1 MGKLT
6 RAGRNIRWIEGH
18 CRVPEG
24 AHVGQ
29 AVRLRPWQKKI
40 IRGIYDGR
48 TRRAIASFGRK
59 NGKTALAGF
68 LLLLHLVGPEY
79 RPNSQLVSA
88 AQSREQAAFLYN
100 LAAKSARMSP
110 TLFSFLTFR
119 DTKKELACPK
129 LGTLYRALSAD
140 ASTNLGASP
149 VFAVHDEL
157 GEVRGPRSELYTAIE
172 FASGAHDDPLS
183 IIISTQAPTD
193 GDLLSILIDR
203 AETDDTGR
211 TKLFMY
217 SAPLDLDPFSAKAM
231 RAANP
236 ALGDFQNEKET
247 RGSAADAKESPA
259 LENDYRNK
267 ILNQRVSTANPFV
280 AIGLWKANGGEV
292 QDFTGRDV
300 FGGLDLAQRNDTTA
314 LTWVADGPTLDV
326 EPHFWLPENGLAARS
341 KAERVPFDL
350 WAEQGFL
357 HTSAGATVNYREI
370 AQEIMGA
377 RAKWN
382 VRSIAY
388 DPNMAEALWPLLED
402 LGMTVEEREDLF
414 QKIPQGYAGMS
425 PCIGELQALLLEHKL
440 RHGMHPVLTMHA
452 ANAVLHRGSV
462 SDNFLLKKPSATARI
477 DGMVALAMAV
487 GRRAMIL
494 NEFII
499 ESPWEDP
506 EATVAVL

>member
-6 RAGRNIRWIEGH
+6 RAGRNIRWIEKH
-18 CRVPEG
+18 CRIPEG
-24 AHVGQ
+24 EHIGR
-29 AVRLRPWQKKI
+29 AVRLRFWQKKI
-40 IRGIYDGR
+40 IRGIYDGK
-48 TRRAIASFGRK
+48 TRRAIVSFGRK
-59 NGKTALAGF
+59 NGKTALAAF

-79 RPNSQLVSA
+79 RPNSQLVSS
-88 AQSREQAAFLYN
+88 AQSRDQAAFLYN

-110 TLFSFLTFR
+110 TLAGFLIFR
-119 DTKKELACPK
+119 DTKKEIACPK

-172 FASGAHDDPLS
+172 YASAAHDSPLS

-203 AETDDTGR
+203 AKTDTSGR
-211 TKLFMY
+211 IKLFMY
-217 SAPLDLDPFSAKAM
+217 SAPLDLDPFSDKAL

-236 ALGDFQNEKET
+236 AFGDFQNAAET
-247 RGSAADAKESPA
+247 RGTAADAKETPA

-267 ILNQRVSTANPFV
+267 ILNQRVATASPFIAA
-280 AIGLWKANGGEV
+280 AIWKANGGAVESL
-292 QDFTGRDV
+292 DGRDV

-314 LTWVADGPTLDV
+314 LIWLADGPVLDV
-326 EPHFWLPENGLAARS
+326 EPHFWLPAKGLAERS
-341 KAERVPFDL
+341 KSERVPFDL

-357 HTSAGATVNYREI
+357 HTSPGATVNYREI
-370 AQEIMGA
+370 AQEIMAA

-402 LGMTVEEREDLF
+402 LGMTVEDREELF
-414 QKIPQGYAGMS
+414 SKIPQGYAGMS
-425 PCIGELQALLLEHKL
+425 PCIGELQALLLEHRI

-477 DGMVALAMAV
+477 DGMVALAMAA

-494 NEFII
+494 EDAPLA
-499 ESPWEDP
+499 SPWEDP
-506 EATVAVL
+506 EATVQVL